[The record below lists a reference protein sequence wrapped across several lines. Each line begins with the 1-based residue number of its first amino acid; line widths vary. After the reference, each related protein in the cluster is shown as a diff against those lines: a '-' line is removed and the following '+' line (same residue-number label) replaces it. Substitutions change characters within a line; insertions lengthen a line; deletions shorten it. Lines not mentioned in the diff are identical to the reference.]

1 MKANYQPKPPLLV
14 NAFMAFYIM
23 HDLQVG
29 VGIMGF
35 QRYIYRYAKHDS
47 WISIILVGLL
57 VHLIVYLILKTLQL
71 YGSADIFGVHDDVL
85 GKIIGKFFNAIF
97 IVYCLYATLITLI
110 NYIEVVQGWI
120 FPEAPIWLLSLSLF
134 LLMIYGITGGIRVIV
149 GICFFN
155 VIISLWIVLLLLFPL
170 KYAEF
175 SQLLPVLDTNPLGII
190 KGTYRMTST
199 VLGFEL
205 FYVLYPYF
213 KEKSKVQLYSH
224 LGILISIIVYVAI
237 MVISIAYFSP
247 GQLEDDIWATLTMFR
262 ISKIPFIER
271 FEYVT
276 IAYWMI
282 IILPNLMFYMWSAMR
297 GMERSFKVGEKK
309 SLLFFSILL
318 FVVSLFF
325 KTRLEISQLNQLL
338 VPIGFYLAFCYPI
351 LLFFLAFI
359 KRKWNQSR
367 SKHYEEI

>member
-29 VGIMGF
+29 VGINGF
-35 QRYIYRYAKHDS
+35 QRYIYMYAKHDS
-47 WISIILVGLL
+47 WVSVILVGLL
-57 VHLIVYLILKTLQL
+57 VHLIVFLILKTLQL
-71 YGSADIFGVHDDVL
+71 YGSTDIFGVHDDVF
-85 GKIIGKFFNAIF
+85 GKIIGKVFNAIF

-110 NYIEVVQGWI
+110 NYIEIVQSWI
-120 FPEAPIWLLSLSLF
+120 FPETPIWLFSLSLF
-134 LLMIYGITGGIRVIV
+134 LLMIYGITGGIRVII

-155 VIISLWIVLLLLFPL
+155 VIISLWVLFLLLFPL
-170 KYAEF
+170 KYADF

-205 FYVLYPYF
+205 FFVLYPHF

-224 LGILISIIVYVAI
+224 LGILISTIVYVAI

-247 GQLEDDIWATLTMFR
+247 GQLVSNIWATLTMFR

-282 IILPNLMFYMWSAMR
+282 IILPNLMFYMWSAIR
-297 GMERSFKVGEKK
+297 GMERSFKVVEKK
-309 SLLFFSILL
+309 SLLIFSILL

-325 KTRLEISQLNQLL
+325 KTRLEISRLNQLF

-359 KRKWNQSR
+359 KRKWKSNKEQAL
-367 SKHYEEI
+367 